1 MNLFPFLDHNA
12 EKHRTENRRVVSRR
26 RRRVWNCESPEWNL
40 CFFFFSWTTSAY
52 QDGLLGGKNKALR
65 HSHGNALEAAERS
78 FRFWIISRQVQKSP
92 AFTGFCQQTQRKN
105 GFSVEHLP
113 VFTRVRLFDSGT
125 SDVLQAHGRLTA
137 RTDSEDSRLDS
148 ERESV
153 WDNDWG
159 EVHAVLMWWSH
170 WKCFCQNQVLVWNK
184 LNDSEVKSETMFS
197 LILMY

>member
-52 QDGLLGGKNKALR
+52 QDGLLGRKNKALR

-78 FRFWIISRQVQKSP
+78 FRFESSPKIPRFHRLLSTNPKEKRFLCWTFARFYKS
-92 AFTGFCQQTQRKN
+92 AFVWHRYFR
-105 GFSVEHLP
+105 
-113 VFTRVRLFDSGT
+113 RASGT
-125 SDVLQAHGRLTA
+125 RSTS
-137 RTDSEDSRLDS
+137 SEDWLWGLQTWLRTW
-148 ERESV
+148 V
-153 WDNDWG
+153 MWDNDWG

-170 WKCFCQNQVLVWNK
+170 WECFCQNQVLVWNK
-184 LNDSEVKSETMFS
+184 LNDSEVKSETTFS